1 MMDLGKLIEEFIM
14 NDNVFTISVASVVI
28 SFIGALLFYNVAQLN
43 AIEKNVE
50 TAIAKGIDPIAVR
63 CAYANERDVVCVA
76 YASAHPVVTASSVKN
91 SK

>member
-1 MMDLGKLIEEFIM
+1 MMVLGKLIEEFIM
-14 NDNVFTISVASVVI
+14 NDNVFIISVTSIVI

-76 YASAHPVVTASSVKN
+76 YAAAHPVPTSPLKN

>member
-1 MMDLGKLIEEFIM
+1 M
-14 NDNVFTISVASVVI
+14 NDSVFTISVTSIVI
-28 SFIGALLFYNVAQLN
+28 SLIGALLFYNLAQLN

-76 YASAHPVVTASSVKN
+76 YAAAHPAVIPSPLKSSK
-91 SK
+91 

>member
-1 MMDLGKLIEEFIM
+1 M
-14 NDNVFTISVASVVI
+14 NDNVFTISVASVFI
-28 SFIGALLFYNVAQLN
+28 SFIAAILYYNVAQLN

-76 YASAHPVVTASSVKN
+76 YASAHPAVTPTPVKTG
-91 SK
+91 K

>member
-1 MMDLGKLIEEFIM
+1 MMDLGKLIKEFIM

-28 SFIGALLFYNVAQLN
+28 SFIGALLYYNVAQLN

-76 YASAHPVVTASSVKN
+76 YAAAHPVTPAPVK
-91 SK
+91 SGK

>member
-1 MMDLGKLIEEFIM
+1 M
-14 NDNVFTISVASVVI
+14 NDKVFTISLSTVI
-28 SFIGALLFYNVAQLN
+28 IAFIGALLFYNVAQLN

-76 YASAHPVVTASSVKN
+76 YASAHPVVSSSPVKGG
-91 SK
+91 K

>member
-1 MMDLGKLIEEFIM
+1 MMDLGKLIKEFIM
-14 NDNVFTISVASVVI
+14 NDNIFTISVASVVI
-28 SFIGALLFYNVAQLN
+28 SFIGALLYYNVAQLN

-76 YASAHPVVTASSVKN
+76 YAAAHPVTPTPVK
-91 SK
+91 SGK